1 MLRLRRKRQEMFA
14 RLKKITFEGRQN
26 NSLAGKLNEGS
37 TQEGED
43 FTINNFNNN
52 LITTNNTE
60 NDGTLGYI
68 DLETKEVTTNNFQE
82 ENNKTDK
89 KVDLET
95 FQEKNNEDTQL
106 YLQQDLDF
114 SYSLTNLPSFQRIF
128 LPRDFGFLLILVYPC
143 QIRYYIVQNKQISLH
158 EVRSTRHCRNRKSR
172 VAIL

>member
-1 MLRLRRKRQEMFA
+1 MLRLRRKRQETVA

-26 NSLAGKLNEGS
+26 NSLAGKLKEGS

-43 FTINNFNNN
+43 FTMNNFNNN

-60 NDGTLGYI
+60 NYGTLGYI
-68 DLETKEVTTNNFQE
+68 NLETKEATTNNFQE

-95 FQEKNNEDTQL
+95 FQEKNNEDTQP

-114 SYSLTNLPSFQRIF
+114 SYSLTNLPSFRQTF
-128 LPRDFGFLLILVYPC
+128 LPRDLEIGRAHV
-143 QIRYYIVQNKQISLH
+143 
-158 EVRSTRHCRNRKSR
+158 
-172 VAIL
+172 